1 MNPSA
6 FSGSNQIGKL
16 PRPITDETAEKHF
29 QAFIEELDREIKF
42 EWRHEKLHRKMMWY
56 INWATWVSRVLLL
69 AMSTYELNNYGKSAP
84 QLWSKLTIAILSVLN
99 LGLPLMSATFR
110 FQQRQEVHD
119 KVARE
124 YSSIRVELVSGQIS
138 LEDAVKRFTE
148 TRRQP
153 TEAVIRRT
161 P

>member
-1 MNPSA
+1 MDEISSRHHEA
-6 FSGSNQIGKL
+6 FV
-16 PRPITDETAEKHF
+16 
-29 QAFIEELDREIKF
+29 EELEREIKW

-56 INWATWVSRVLLL
+56 INWATWVARVLLL
-69 AMSTYELNNYGKSAP
+69 ALATYELNNYGKAAP
-84 QLWSKLTIAILSVLN
+84 QLWSKLTIALLSVLN
-99 LGLPLMSATFR
+99 LGFPLMSATFR

-124 YSSIRVELVSGQIS
+124 YSSIRVELVSGQIT
-138 LEDAVKRFTE
+138 LEEAVKRFTE

-153 TEAVIRRT
+153 TEAIIRRT